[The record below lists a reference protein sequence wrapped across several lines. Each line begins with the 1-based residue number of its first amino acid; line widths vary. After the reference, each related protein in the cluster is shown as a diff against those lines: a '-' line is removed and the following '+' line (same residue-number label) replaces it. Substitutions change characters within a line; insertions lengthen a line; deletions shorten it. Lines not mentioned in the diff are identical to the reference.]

1 MRNAP
6 SAGVTPGLRGFP
18 SREIYRGIKLVVF
31 DVDGVMTDGRIIL
44 DANGIESK
52 FFDVRDGTGV
62 TILQKA
68 GLNVALITGRS
79 SQVVEHRAREL
90 KVPPEFVKQGVKLK
104 LPVFNEMLALAGISA
119 QEAAFV
125 GDDLID
131 LPVLQ
136 AAGLACCPSDSH
148 DDIIPV
154 CHVVAQGRGGRGA
167 VRQICEHV
175 LTSREDGSWERA
187 VGAYL
192 GRTDQKQ
199 AGEKA

>member
-6 SAGVTPGLRGFP
+6 SAGVTAGKRGFP
-18 SREIYRGIKLVVF
+18 ARDGYRGIKLVVF

-62 TILQKA
+62 TILHKA
-68 GLNVALITGRS
+68 GLKTALITGRS
-79 SQVVEHRAREL
+79 SVVVDHRAKEL
-90 KVPPEFVKQGVKLK
+90 KVAPEFVRQGVKLK
-104 LPVFNEMLALAGISA
+104 LPVFNEMLAAAGITA
-119 QEAAFV
+119 QEAAYV

-148 DDIIPV
+148 DDIIPL

-167 VRQICEHV
+167 VRQICEHI
-175 LTSREDGSWERA
+175 LQFREDGSWENA
-187 VGAYL
+187 VAAYL
-192 GRTDQKQ
+192 GRTDPKQ